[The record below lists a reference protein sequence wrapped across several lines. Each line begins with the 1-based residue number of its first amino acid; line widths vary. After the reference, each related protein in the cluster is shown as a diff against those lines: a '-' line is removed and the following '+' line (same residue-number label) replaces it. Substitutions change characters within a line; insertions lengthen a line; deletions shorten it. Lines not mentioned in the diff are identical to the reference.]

1 MAPAQRTKA
10 AERCDTEAAAARPDR
25 RLGRDL
31 RALRK
36 TRGLTLT
43 ELARQVNRSVGFL
56 SQAERG
62 LSELGIEDLRAIA
75 KALKAPLS
83 WFLVHDA
90 VPEAERG
97 TIVRAAGRRRI
108 GSAES
113 GLVEELLSP
122 DLGGSF
128 EVILSVFQPGAE
140 RRAFLTRETEETGY
154 LVRGALELWIG
165 ERHFHLQAGDSFR
178 INAEPARWRNPGKTA
193 AEVVW
198 VIAPPIY

>member
-10 AERCDTEAAAARPDR
+10 AERRDTEAATARPDR

-62 LSELGIEDLRAIA
+62 LSELDIEDLRAIA
-75 KALKAPLS
+75 KALQAPLS

-97 TIVRAAGRRRI
+97 TIVRAAGRRHI
-108 GSAES
+108 GTPVS
-113 GLVEELLSP
+113 GHTEELLSP
-122 DLGGSF
+122 DLGGAF
-128 EVILSVFQPGAE
+128 EVIRCVFQPGAE
-140 RRAFLTRETEETGY
+140 RKDFLTRATEETGY

-165 ERHFHLQAGDSFR
+165 ARHFHLQAGDSFR

>member
-1 MAPAQRTKA
+1 MAKA
-10 AERCDTEAAAARPDR
+10 AEKREAEASGSRPGSR
-25 RLGRDL
+25 PGSRLGRDL

-36 TRGLTLT
+36 NRGITLI
-43 ELARQVNRSVGFL
+43 ELAARVNRSVGFL

-75 KALKAPLS
+75 KALEAPLS
-83 WFLVHDA
+83 WFLVHDD

-97 TIVRAAGRRRI
+97 YVVRAAGRRHI
-108 GSAES
+108 GTPVS
-113 GLVEELLSP
+113 GHTEELLSP

-128 EVILSVFQPGAE
+128 EVIRCVFEAGAE
-140 RRAFLTRETEETGY
+140 RKDMLLRETEETGY